1 MAQTRKPSRRRWFR
15 AIYQNSARRSASRIF
30 QRVCHSLGLNP
41 LTQPFEYITLNGKL
55 RLYAKRDAADQLRKI
70 NGISIEIVSQEVSD
84 GCLTV
89 HVRAIDRNSRRDED
103 LGVVP
108 FSDALKGEARAN
120 QILKA
125 VTKAKRRVTLSIS
138 GLGFL
143 DETEVATI
151 PDAKPVLSRPQKRAI
166 TGEVISNEQIETLKT
181 ALKVREMPEERLLKW
196 IRTGDYK
203 EVKKITDI
211 PVSIFQ
217 DCLDNVRQAGDPQ

>member
-1 MAQTRKPSRRRWFR
+1 MSIPAKTNGNGANSE
-15 AIYQNSARRSASRIF
+15 AIEATLVQGDLSKLGPQERVQYY

-151 PDAKPVLSRPQKRAI
+151 PDEAGAVSSAGRRRYRRADKPGANQDDLSRAESARA
-166 TGEVISNEQIETLKT
+166 G
-181 ALKVREMPEERLLKW
+181 
-196 IRTGDYK
+196 
-203 EVKKITDI
+203 
-211 PVSIFQ
+211 
-217 DCLDNVRQAGDPQ
+217 